1 MSVYREFR
9 FFSPLDD
16 ADAVRLSMADQHG
29 REYFTIVEGGY
40 GKRWRERREA
50 ALIALE
56 DAIEAGDPPGE
67 IDA

>member
-1 MSVYREFR
+1 MSLYREYR

-16 ADAVRLSMADQHG
+16 ADAVRLSMPDNRG
-29 REYFTIVEGGY
+29 SEYYTILEACH
-40 GKRWRERREA
+40 GKRWRERKQT

-56 DAIEAGDPPGE
+56 DAIEAGIPPGE